1 MIKITGE
8 LQIYNAF
15 DASQMIIN
23 PTIPDAEAFKDM

>member
-1 MIKITGE
+1 MVSTTGE
-8 LQIYNAF
+8 VQISNSF